1 VGGLVLM
8 ARIGSGDPRSG
19 GGLELRAIAAVVLGG
34 ASLAGGRGSA
44 VGTVLGVF
52 VLGVVQASLTFL
64 DINDSWSDFVFG
76 SVLIIAVVLTAIGD
90 LKRNSS
96 SRPNPLSALLRRRP
110 AIETQNSSPTPSS
123 EI

>member
-1 VGGLVLM
+1 MISSVLAAVGGLVLM

-44 VGTVLGVF
+44 FGSVLGVF

-64 DINDSWSDFVFG
+64 DVNDSWSDSVFG
-76 SVLIIAVVLTAIGD
+76 GVLIIAVLLTAISD
-90 LKRNSS
+90 LKRNSRFATQHS
-96 SRPNPLSALLRRRP
+96 DIAASA
-110 AIETQNSSPTPSS
+110 ASVD
-123 EI
+123 